1 MGTKSAKYIAKETLK
16 ELRSEKVQRRLK
28 GR

>member
-16 ELRSEKVQRRLK
+16 ELRSEKVQRRVE